1 MNWTEEQYAE
11 YARKHP
17 QDVRK
22 LPPASNTL
30 KTAEAVREPIMTAT
44 NDADGLIAEFTVPLA
59 PVTKKNH
66 SRIVTYGKRCP
77 TCNKGSITRLLPSKP
92 YEQYEAKIA
101 RYLNA
106 VRKDIGGTITC
117 PINLKCIFYCGSR
130 RQSDLAGHLQS
141 IQDLLT
147 KYKVIEDDCRDIVAS
162 TDGSS
167 VLYDK
172 QNPRTEITITKKEH
186 YEQWAEKRKEC
197 KGESIEPV

>member
-17 QDVRK
+17 QNAQK

-44 NDADGLIAEFTVPLA
+44 DDANGLIAEFTVPLA

-92 YEQYEAKIA
+92 YEQYETKIV

-106 VRKDIGGTITC
+106 ARKDIGGTITC
-117 PINLKCIFYCGSR
+117 PINLKCIFYCDSR

-141 IQDLLT
+141 IQDLLV
-147 KYKVIEDDCRDIVAS
+147 KYKIIEDDCRDIVAS
-162 TDGSS
+162 TDGSA

-172 QNPRTEITITKKEH
+172 QNPRTEIMITKKEH
-186 YEQWAEKRKEC
+186 YEQWAEKRKER

>member
-1 MNWTEEQYAE
+1 MRMTEEQYAE
-11 YARKHP
+11 YLQKRRQTA
-17 QDVRK
+17 RK
-22 LPPASNTL
+22 LPPASDTL
-30 KTAEAVREPIMTAT
+30 KAAEPVREPIMTAT
-44 NDADGLIAEFTVPLA
+44 NDVDGLIAEFTVPLA

-117 PINLKCIFYCGSR
+117 PINLKCIFYCGSH

-141 IQDLLT
+141 IQDLLV
-147 KYKVIEDDCRDIVAS
+147 KYKCLEDDCRDIVAS
-162 TDGSS
+162 TDGSA

-172 QNPRTEITITKKEH
+172 ENPRTEITITRKEN
-186 YEQWAEKRKEC
+186 YEQWAAKRQHK
-197 KGESIEPV
+197 

>member
-1 MNWTEEQYAE
+1 MTEEQYAE
-11 YARKHP
+11 YLQKRRQTA
-17 QDVRK
+17 RK
-22 LPPASNTL
+22 LPPASDTL
-30 KTAEAVREPIMTAT
+30 KAAEPVREPIMTAT
-44 NDADGLIAEFTVPLA
+44 NDVDGLIAEFTVPLA

-117 PINLKCIFYCGSR
+117 PINLKCLFYCETR

-141 IQDLLT
+141 IQDLLVE
-147 KYKVIEDDCRDIVAS
+147 YEVIEDDCRDIVAS
-162 TDGSS
+162 TDGSA

-172 QNPRTEITITKKEH
+172 ENPRTEIIITKKEF
-186 YEQWAEKRKEC
+186 YEQWAEKRQHRQVCLTK
-197 KGESIEPV
+197 